1 MKLCTCS
8 VIVALVLAS
17 NYATSTAEESRRFGQ
32 ETREAK
38 NSTHQPRDLCRRH
51 PCRNG
56 GTCLTPCDTCSHT
69 CICPSAFTG
78 GNCEVAKCFDETLY
92 EYFENGETWARIY
105 QGTVQHCTCINSRI
119 ECQREQYTDCTI
131 NPCLHEASCR
141 RTAFTNRT
149 VCGCRHTFVG
159 KYCNIIPSQECKY
172 GNGLN
177 YRGIVKKTVSGNN
190 CLPWNSNLLNADL
203 VENPVQLGLGAH
215 SYCRNLDDDEKPWCY
230 FIKDNTVSWEY
241 CNITSCGW
249 KVSLPERCIKNWLYL
264 RLNCISSLDDQPR
277 WTGIKKTESRGRR
290 PPAPSPPPEI
300 LEEFAVVRNSCGK
313 RHKKRSFLR
322 PRIIGGSSALPGSHP
337 WLAAIYIG
345 QEFCAGS
352 LIRSCWVLTA
362 AHCFASSPLKSTIRV
377 VLGQHFLNK
386 TTDVTQEFDVE
397 KYILF
402 PDYTVYKPTENDI
415 ALIKLK
421 KSKQRCS
428 VKSQFVQQ
436 ICLPEKGMS
445 FPDNYKCQI
454 AGWGHLH
461 QNSSNYSHV
470 LQETSVPIIPDY
482 KCQNYE
488 VYGADISENMFCA
501 GFLDGRSDACQGDS
515 GGPLAC
521 AKDGI
526 SYLYG
531 VISWGDGCGKV
542 GKPGVYTKVTNYVD
556 WINEKISPAPRKTTS
571 S

>member
-8 VIVALVLAS
+8 MIVALILAS
-17 NYATSTAEESRRFGQ
+17 SFATSRAEESRRFGQ

-38 NSTHQPRDLCRRH
+38 NNTHHSRDFSDLCRSH

-56 GTCLTPCDTCSHT
+56 GTCLTPCDRCSPT
-69 CICPSAFTG
+69 CICPAAFMG

-92 EYFENGETWARIY
+92 EYFESGKTWARIY
-105 QGTVQHCTCINSRI
+105 QGTVQHCTCINSLV
-119 ECQREQYTDCTI
+119 ECQREQYTDCAI
-131 NPCLHEASCR
+131 NPCLQGGACR

-149 VCGCRHTFVG
+149 VCGCRDPFVG
-159 KYCNIIPSQECKY
+159 KYCNIIPSQHCQS

-190 CLPWNSNLLNADL
+190 CLPWNSDLLNADFAD
-203 VENPVQLGLGAH
+203 NPVQLGLGAH
-215 SYCRNLDDDEKPWCY
+215 SYCR
-230 FIKDNTVSWEY
+230 
-241 CNITSCGW
+241 
-249 KVSLPERCIKNWLYL
+249 
-264 RLNCISSLDDQPR
+264 
-277 WTGIKKTESRGRR
+277 
-290 PPAPSPPPEI
+290 
-300 LEEFAVVRNSCGK
+300 
-313 RHKKRSFLR
+313 
-322 PRIIGGSSALPGSHP
+322 
-337 WLAAIYIG
+337 
-345 QEFCAGS
+345 
-352 LIRSCWVLTA
+352 
-362 AHCFASSPLKSTIRV
+362 PLKSTIRV

-397 KYILF
+397 RYIMH

-421 KSKQRCS
+421 KSKQRCA
-428 VKSQFVQQ
+428 VKSQFVQP

-445 FPDNYKCQI
+445 FPDHYKCQI

-461 QNSSNYSHV
+461 ENSSSYSHV
-470 LQETSVPIIPDY
+470 LQETSVQIIPDY

-501 GFLDGRSDACQGDS
+501 GFLEGKTDACQGDS

-531 VISWGDGCGKV
+531 IISWGDGCGKA

-556 WINEKISPAPRKTTS
+556 WINEKISPALRKTS
-571 S
+571 SS